1 MSLSRVDV
9 IRLGQLTKTRLVTLK
24 RRTGIDTWNVLC
36 RWAFCLSLADA
47 APVSEH
53 HDDPGTDIEMTWKT
67 FAGEYTEVYEAL
79 VLHRAES
86 EQIELNV
93 NSEAVLLRR
102 HIVRGV
108 ARLVARRDLGSIS
121 DFLGLS

>member
-9 IRLGQLTKTRLVTLK
+9 IRLGPFTKTRLVTLK

-53 HDDPGTDIEMTWKT
+53 HDDPGADIEMTWKT

-86 EQIELNV
+86 EEIELNV
-93 NSEAVLLRR
+93 NSEALLLRR

-108 ARLVARRDLGSIS
+108 ARLAARRDLGSIS
-121 DFLGLS
+121 DFLGMS